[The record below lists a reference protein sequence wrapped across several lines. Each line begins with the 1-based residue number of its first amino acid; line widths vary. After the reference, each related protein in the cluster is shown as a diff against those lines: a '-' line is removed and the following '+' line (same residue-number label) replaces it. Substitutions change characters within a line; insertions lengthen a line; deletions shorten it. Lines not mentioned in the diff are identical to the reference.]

1 MPVKASDIQK
11 MLPEYGRKNCKECG
25 LATCFAFA
33 MKVANAGIV
42 LEKCTHLSVENRAQ
56 LEEILQPPIRQVVIG
71 QGARAVIVGEEEVM
85 HRHQKT
91 FFRPPG
97 FALLVSDTDSDDIL
111 SARLAKLSWTMERLE
126 KVSRFDLL
134 ALRCGSGDSKRYSA
148 LVLKVMTATD
158 AGLILLADSADCL
171 LSAYEACR
179 GRNPLVCVTAGNY
192 AKVMPYLDKSTAVC
206 VRASSLEE
214 VEKLADKLK
223 ELGFEN
229 LVLDPGSRTL
239 ADLVRDQTVI
249 RRAALRHKFRPF
261 GYPTLFSAAETAFDP
276 ERQLL
281 PAAAGIAKY
290 AGIIVLDDVSQ
301 QAFQALLT
309 VRQDIYTDPRV
320 APTVE
325 GKVYAF
331 NAADES
337 AAVLVTTNFAL
348 TYYAVAGEVEN
359 SKLPVYLLCQ
369 DTGGLCVLAAWSTG
383 KFVPEIIAETVKKH
397 KMADKVTSKRLVIP
411 GYVARIKGD
420 LEDELPDWEIIVGPQ
435 EAADLPKFLHKLK
448 NIATVQPKT

>member
-11 MLPEYGRKNCKECG
+11 LLPENGKKNCKECG

-33 MKVANAGIV
+33 MKVANAGIT
-42 LEKCTHLSVENRAQ
+42 LEKCVYLSVENRAQ
-56 LEEILQPPIRQVVIG
+56 LEDMLQPPIRRVVIG
-71 QGARAVIVGEEEVM
+71 QGARAVTVGEEEVM

-91 FFRPPG
+91 FLRPPG
-97 FALLVSDTDSDDIL
+97 FALLVSDTDSDEVL
-111 SARLAKLSWTMERLE
+111 SAKLAKLSWSMERLE

-134 ALRCGSGDSKRYSA
+134 ALQCGSGDSKRYSA
-148 LVLKVMTATD
+148 LADKVMAATD

-171 LSAYEACR
+171 LAAYEA
-179 GRNPLVCVTAGNY
+179 GKARNPLVCVIAGNY
-192 AKVMPYLDKSTAVC
+192 AEVALRIDKSAAVC
-206 VRASSLEE
+206 VRASGLDAVASLA
-214 VEKLADKLK
+214 VKMK

-239 ADLVRDQTVI
+239 ADLVRDQAVI
-249 RRAALRHKFRPF
+249 RRAALLHKFRPF
-261 GYPTLFSAAETAFDP
+261 GYPTLFSAAEADSDP

-281 PAAAGIAKY
+281 LAAAGIAKY
-290 AGIIVLDDVSQ
+290 AGIIVLDDVSSE
-301 QAFQALLT
+301 AFQALLT

-325 GKVYAF
+325 SKVYAF
-331 NAADES
+331 NEADES

-348 TYYAVAGEVEN
+348 TYYAVAGEAEN
-359 SKLPVYLLCQ
+359 SKLPVYLICQ

-383 KFVPEIIAETVKKH
+383 KFVPETIAEMVKKQE
-397 KMADKVTSKRLVIP
+397 MADKVIQKQLVIP

-420 LEDELPDWEIIVGPQ
+420 LEEELPDWEILVGPR
-435 EAADLPKFLHKLK
+435 EAADLPKYLQELK
-448 NIATVQPKT
+448 NRRESVA

>member
-11 MLPEYGRKNCKECG
+11 LLPENGKKNCKECG

-33 MKVANAGIV
+33 MKVANAGIT
-42 LEKCTHLSVENRAQ
+42 LEKCTYLSVESKAE
-56 LEEILQPPIRQVVIG
+56 LEDMLQPPIRLVTIG
-71 QGARAVIVGEEEVM
+71 HGARQVAVGEEEVM

-91 FFRPPG
+91 FLRPPG
-97 FALLVSDTDSDDIL
+97 LALQVSDTDSEAAL
-111 SARLAKLSWTMERLE
+111 SAKLAKLSWTMERLE

-134 ALRCGSGDSKRYSA
+134 ALKCGSGDSKRYAA
-148 LVLKVMTATD
+148 LAAKATAETG

-171 LSAYEACR
+171 LAAYEASKA
-179 GRNPLVCVTAGNY
+179 GNPLVCVSANNY
-192 AKVMPYLDKSTAVC
+192 AAVAPRLDKSAAVC
-206 VRASSLEE
+206 VRASGLEAAAD
-214 VEKLADKLK
+214 LAGKLK

-239 ADLVRDQTVI
+239 ADLVRDQTMI
-249 RRAALRHKFRPF
+249 RRAALLHKFRPL
-261 GYPTLFSAAETAFDP
+261 GYPTFFSAAEAASEQD
-276 ERQLL
+276 RQLL
-281 PAAAGIAKY
+281 LAAAGIARY

-301 QAFQALLT
+301 EAFQALLT

-325 GKVYAF
+325 SKVYPF
-331 NAADES
+331 NEADES

-348 TYYAVAGEVEN
+348 TYYAVAGEAEN

-383 KFVPEIIAETVKKH
+383 KFVPETIAEMVKKQAV
-397 KMADKVTSKRLVIP
+397 ADKVTHKQLILP
-411 GYVARIKGD
+411 GYVARLKGD
-420 LEDELPDWEIIVGPQ
+420 LEDELPDWEILVGPR
-435 EAADLPKFLHKLK
+435 EATDLPKYLQELK
-448 NIATVQPKT
+448 KRRESAA

>member
-11 MLPEYGRKNCKECG
+11 LLPEAGKKNCRECG

-33 MKVANAGIV
+33 MKVANAGIT
-42 LEKCTHLSVENRAQ
+42 LEKCTYLSVESRVQ
-56 LEEILQPPIRQVVIG
+56 LEDMLQPPIRQVAIG
-71 QGARAVIVGEEEVM
+71 QGARQVAVGEEEVM
-85 HRHQKT
+85 YRHQKT
-91 FFRPPG
+91 FLRPPG
-97 FALLVSDTDSDDIL
+97 LALLVSDTDSDEVF
-111 SARLAKLSWTMERLE
+111 SAKLAKLSWSMERLE

-134 ALRCGSGDSKRYSA
+134 ALKCGSGDSKRYSA
-148 LVLKVMTATD
+148 LAAKVMAETG

-171 LSAYEACR
+171 LAAYEASKA
-179 GRNPLVCVTAGNY
+179 GNPLVCVTAANY
-192 AKVMPYLDKSTAVC
+192 AAVAPRLDKIAAVC
-206 VRASSLEE
+206 VRASGLEA
-214 VEKLADKLK
+214 VEDLAGKLK

-249 RRAALRHKFRPF
+249 RRAALLHKFRPF
-261 GYPTLFSAAETAFDP
+261 GYPTLFSAAEADSDP

-281 PAAAGIAKY
+281 LAVAGITKY

-301 QAFQALLT
+301 EAFQALLT
-309 VRQDIYTDPRV
+309 VRQDIYTDSRV

-325 GKVYAF
+325 SKVYAF
-331 NAADES
+331 NEADES

-348 TYYAVAGEVEN
+348 TYYAVAGETEN

-383 KFVPEIIAETVKKH
+383 KFVPETIAEMVKEQAV
-397 KMADKVTSKRLVIP
+397 ADKVTHKQLILP
-411 GYVARIKGD
+411 GYVARFKGE
-420 LEDELPDWEIIVGPQ
+420 LEDELPDWDILVGPR
-435 EAADLPKFLHKLK
+435 EAADLPKYLHELK
-448 NIATVQPKT
+448 KRRESVA